1 MLLVATALA
10 GCASWSTL
18 GTPLSRIDA
27 KQGYRLSAAV
37 APHAGDEV
45 LVVASFS
52 GGGMRAA
59 ALAHGVLT
67 ELARTAYGDPSGS
80 RRLLDELDV
89 ISGVSG
95 GAVTAAYFALHR
107 EHYFEEF
114 EPRFLHRNVSR
125 EMWQALLNPGTL
137 VRLMSRRFGRGDLY
151 AEVLDRRLFQGA
163 TYGSLARVARA
174 PFVILNATDLSV
186 GARFEFTQDH
196 FDAICVDLSQYPL
209 ARAVAASA
217 AAPPAVSPLAL
228 RNFAGQCGYQLPPW
242 ASAAAI
248 AGDDGDAA
256 RRTLL
261 AAEQAAYQ
269 HSARYPYLHLVDGS
283 IADDLGVR
291 ALTDLML
298 GPASAVSQ
306 PPRVAAPRKVV
317 LIAVNATA
325 DTGPRIA
332 RRRAAPPELETA
344 RRAAQVSFGRYSM
357 ESTLLLRSM
366 LDELARRRDS
376 PAPQVYLVEVDPRR
390 LADATQR
397 DVVMST
403 PTTLALP
410 RSVSSMLVTAGAQ
423 LLADSPEFQRLLRD
437 LRPQP

>member
-1 MLLVATALA
+1 M
-10 GCASWSTL
+10 
-18 GTPLSRIDA
+18 
-27 KQGYRLSAAV
+27 
-37 APHAGDEV
+37 
-45 LVVASFS
+45 
-52 GGGMRAA
+52 
-59 ALAHGVLT
+59 
-67 ELARTAYGDPSGS
+67 
-80 RRLLDELDV
+80 LLDELDV

-114 EPRFLHRNVSR
+114 GPRFLHRNVAR
-125 EMWQALLNPGTL
+125 EMWQALLNPATL

-163 TYGSLARVARA
+163 TYASLAQVPGA

-186 GARFEFTQDH
+186 GARFEFTQDR
-196 FDAICVDLSQYPL
+196 FDAICVDLSRYPL

-228 RNFAGQCGYQLPPW
+228 RNFAGQCGYQVPAW
-242 ASAAAI
+242 ALAAA
-248 AGDDGDAA
+248 AQGDVADSDAT
-256 RRTLL
+256 RRHLL
-261 AAEQAAYQ
+261 AREQLAYQ
-269 HSARYPYLHLVDGS
+269 QAARYPYLHLVDGS

-298 GPASAVSQ
+298 GPSAGTSWQ
-306 PPRVAAPRKVV
+306 ARGLRPRKIV

-325 DTGPRIA
+325 DTGPGIA

-344 RRAAQVSFGRYSM
+344 RRAAQVSFDRYSM

-366 LDELARRRDS
+366 LDELARRRDA

-390 LADATQR
+390 LADASQR
-397 DVVMST
+397 DAVMST
-403 PTTLALP
+403 ATTLALP
-410 RSVSSMLVTAGAQ
+410 RVVSSRLVAAGAQ
-423 LLADSPEFQRLLRD
+423 LLAESPEFQRLLRD
-437 LRPQP
+437 LRTEP

>member
-1 MLLVATALA
+1 MALA

-18 GTPLSRIDA
+18 GTPLARVDP
-27 KQGYRLSAAV
+27 QHGYRLQAAV
-37 APHAGDEV
+37 APHSGDDL

-59 ALAHGVLT
+59 ALAHGVLV
-67 ELARTAYGDPSGS
+67 ELARTAYGDAPAP
-80 RRLLDELDV
+80 RRLVDELDV

-114 EPRFLHRNVSR
+114 GPRFLHRNVAR
-125 EMWQALLNPGTL
+125 EMWQALLNPATL

-163 TYGSLARVARA
+163 TYASLAKVAGA

-186 GARFEFTQDH
+186 GTRFEFTQDR
-196 FDAICVDLSQYPL
+196 FDAICGDLSRYPL

-228 RNFAGQCGYQLPPW
+228 RNFAGRCGYQVPAW
-242 ASAAAI
+242 AVAAATEGED
-248 AGDDGDAA
+248 ADSGAA
-256 RRTLL
+256 RRRQL
-261 AAEQAAYQ
+261 AREQVAYQ
-269 HSARYPYLHLVDGS
+269 QAARYPYLHLVDGS

-298 GPASAVSQ
+298 GTSPGATRQA
-306 PPRVAAPRKVV
+306 RGERPRKIV

-325 DTGPRIA
+325 DAGPAMA

-344 RRAAQVSFGRYSM
+344 RRAAQVSFDRYSR
-357 ESTLLLRSM
+357 ESTMLLRSM
-366 LDELARRRDS
+366 LVELARRRGD
-376 PAPQVYLVEVDPRR
+376 APTQEVYLVEVDPRR
-390 LADATQR
+390 LVDAAQR
-397 DVVMST
+397 DVVMSAA
-403 PTTLALP
+403 TTLALP
-410 RSVSSMLVTAGAQ
+410 RPVVSQLVAAGSQ
-423 LLADSPEFQRLLRD
+423 LLAQSPEFQRLLRD
-437 LRPQP
+437 LRPAP

>member
-1 MLLVATALA
+1 VALSLA

-18 GTPLSRIDA
+18 GTPLSRVDPQ
-27 KQGYRLSAAV
+27 QGYRLRAAV
-37 APHAGDEV
+37 TPHRGDEL

-59 ALAHGVLT
+59 ALAHGVLA
-67 ELARTAYGDPSGS
+67 ELARTAYGSAPAT
-80 RRLLDELDV
+80 RVLLDELDV

-114 EPRFLHRNVSR
+114 EPRFLQRNVAR
-125 EMWQALLNPGTL
+125 EMWQSLLNPATV

-163 TYGSLARVARA
+163 TYASLAQVPGA

-186 GARFEFTQDH
+186 GARFEFTQDR
-196 FDAICVDLSQYPL
+196 FDAICVDLSRYPL

-217 AAPPAVSPLAL
+217 ASPPAVSPLAL
-228 RNFAGQCGYQLPPW
+228 RNFAGQCGYQLPAW
-242 ASAAAI
+242 AIAAARE
-248 AGDDGDAA
+248 GDDADSDAT
-256 RRTLL
+256 RRRLL
-261 AAEQAAYQ
+261 AREQMAYQ
-269 HSARYPYLHLVDGS
+269 QAARYPYLHLVDGS

-298 GPASAVSQ
+298 GPTTGTSWRT
-306 PPRVAAPRKVV
+306 PGMRPRKIV

-325 DTGPRIA
+325 DTGPGIA
-332 RRRAAPPELETA
+332 RRRAAPSELETA
-344 RRAAQVSFGRYSM
+344 RRAAQVSLDRYSM

-366 LDELARRRDS
+366 LEELARRRDAT
-376 PAPQVYLVEVDPRR
+376 APQLYLVEVDPRR
-390 LADATQR
+390 LTDAAQR
-397 DVVMST
+397 DAIMST
-403 PTTLALP
+403 ATTLALP
-410 RSVSSMLVTAGAQ
+410 RAVTARLVAAGAQ
-423 LLADSPEFQRLLRD
+423 LLAESPEFQRLLRD
-437 LRPQP
+437 LRNAP